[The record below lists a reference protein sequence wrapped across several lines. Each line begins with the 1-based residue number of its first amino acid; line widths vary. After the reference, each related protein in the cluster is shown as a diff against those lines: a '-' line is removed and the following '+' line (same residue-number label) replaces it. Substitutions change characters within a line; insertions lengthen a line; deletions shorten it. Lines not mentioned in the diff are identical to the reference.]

1 MIYPRTERQQRFV
14 AIARQLAESFKQR
27 AAIHDQEGS
36 FPHENFDEL
45 RAAGLPALVIP
56 EEYEGWGANLLESV
70 LAMETLAIG
79 DGSTAL
85 SFTMHVQVM
94 GSAAEARSWPEPL
107 FSRLCRESVERGA
120 LINAVA
126 TEPRLGSPS
135 RGGLPDTTAEPVY
148 TNGVFVGGED
158 VGAQDAPDAWVIN
171 GHKNFAS
178 LSPALDY
185 FIIPAAVLDGSGQVA
200 RFIVPASEHIE
211 IDETWNAMGMRATG
225 SHDVYLRNARV
236 TPDFMIG
243 RSDPQASD
251 PTVSIGN
258 AWFTLT
264 VSAVY
269 VGVAQAA
276 LAFAVDYAQ
285 NRVPTALGKPI
296 AELESIQRRLGE
308 AELALTQA
316 RALLYSVAN
325 DWDQLPQR
333 RRELSPLLVAAK
345 VTATNNAIQ
354 AVDHAMRVV
363 GGASMARSLPMERY
377 YRDVRAGLYHPVVDD
392 QAFPILGRV
401 AMQKV
406 QTKQNEGLA
415 GLAV

>member
-14 AIARQLAESFKQR
+14 AIARQLADRFKER
-27 AAIHDQEGS
+27 AAIHDQAGS

-45 RAAGLPALVIP
+45 RAAGMPSLVIP
-56 EEYEGWGANLLESV
+56 EEYGGWGANLLESV
-70 LAMETLAIG
+70 LVMEALAIG

-94 GSAAEARSWPEPL
+94 GSAAEARSWPDPL
-107 FSRLCRESVERGA
+107 FARLCRESVERGA
-120 LINAVA
+120 LINAIA

-135 RGGLPDTTAEPVY
+135 RGGLPDTTAEPIY
-148 TNGVFVGGED
+148 ANGAET
-158 VGAQDAPDAWVIN
+158 PSAWIIN

-185 FIIPAAVLDGSGQVA
+185 FIIPAAVQDGSGQVA
-200 RFIVPASEHIE
+200 RFIVPAGDHIE

-225 SHDVYLRNARV
+225 SHDVYLRDAQV
-236 TPDFMIG
+236 TPDLMIG
-243 RSDPQASD
+243 RSDPKASD
-251 PTVSIGN
+251 PTISIGN

-276 LAFAVDYAQ
+276 LEFAVDFAQ
-285 NRVPTALGKPI
+285 NRIPTALGKPI

-325 DWDQLPQR
+325 DWDELPDR

-363 GGASMARSLPMERY
+363 GGASMARSLPLERY

-392 QAFPILGRV
+392 QAFPVLGRV
-401 AMQKV
+401 AMHKFQEKQK
-406 QTKQNEGLA
+406 EELA
-415 GLAV
+415 GLPI

>member
-14 AIARQLAESFKQR
+14 AIARQLADRFKER
-27 AAIHDQEGS
+27 AALHDQAGS
-36 FPHENFDEL
+36 FPYENFDDL
-45 RAAGLPALVIP
+45 RAVGLPSLVIP
-56 EEYEGWGANLLESV
+56 EEYGGWGANLLESV
-70 LAMETLAIG
+70 LTMEALAIG

-94 GSAAEARSWPEPL
+94 GSAAEARSWPEAL
-107 FSRLCRESVERGA
+107 FARLCRESVERGA

-135 RGGLPDTTAEPVY
+135 RGGLPDTTADPVY
-148 TNGVFVGGED
+148 TNGAET
-158 VGAQDAPDAWVIN
+158 PDAWIIN

-185 FIIPAAVLDGSGQVA
+185 FIIPAAVQDGSGQVA
-200 RFIVPASEHIE
+200 RFIVPAGDHIE

-236 TPDFMIG
+236 TPDLMIG
-243 RSDPQASD
+243 RSDPKASD

-276 LAFAVDYAQ
+276 LEFAVDFAQ
-285 NRVPTALGKPI
+285 KRVPTALGKPI

-308 AELALTQA
+308 AELALTGA
-316 RALLYSVAN
+316 RALLYGVAN
-325 DWDQLPQR
+325 DWDELPER

-345 VTATNNAIQ
+345 VTATNNAIG

-363 GGASMARSLPMERY
+363 GGASMARSLPLERY

-392 QAFPILGRV
+392 QAFPVLGRV

-406 QTKQNEGLA
+406 EAKQKEQVAELSI
-415 GLAV
+415 